1 MTDTEGYVDQAVAGV
16 AEPQPMYKALRESN
30 PVFRSPQAVVLSRL
44 ADIEM
49 ALKRTDL
56 FSSNMDAVD
65 LGNVRPLIP
74 LQVDPPEHA
83 KYRRILDPLFTPR
96 EMARREPQVTEL
108 VNEMIDRFADRG
120 ECDFHDE
127 FAVPLPCTVFLQLLG
142 LPLEDLDK
150 FLVWKDGVIRPEG
163 DSGFDRRARDL
174 GARRATDLRVLRA
187 RHRRPHRQPARR
199 RAVRD
204 DRAEHRRASRCRA
217 RSSST
222 SASCSSSP
230 GWTRSPTR
238 WTASSCTWHAT
249 RSTDTSSSNSPTSCR
264 APSRS
269 CCVGRHRC
277 PASPASQ
284 CKTSRWADVPISK
297 GERISPLLGAAN
309 TDPAEF
315 ADPDVVDFS
324 RNPNRHRAFG
334 GGPHRCLGSHL
345 ARMELR
351 VALREFHR
359 RITDYEIKPGTQLTY
374 TAALRSVESLPL
386 IFPVRMT
393 RVAVDADRCT
403 GHGRCYTLAPDVFDA
418 DEVGHCVVLVEDV
431 SGELE
436 AQAVTGEQNCP
447 EQAITL
453 SR

>member
-1 MTDTEGYVDQAVAGV
+1 MTETEGYVDQSVMGL
-16 AEPQPMYKALRESN
+16 EDPQPMYKMLRETA
-30 PVFRSPQAVVLSRL
+30 PVFRAPQGPVVLSRL

-96 EMARREPQVTEL
+96 EMAGREPAVTAL

-120 ECDFHDE
+120 ECDFHTE

-150 FLVWKDGVIRPEG
+150 FNAWKDGVIRPEG
-163 DSGFDRRARDL
+163 AVGADQHATLAAPAAHQIYEYFEQAIDDHIANPREDVLSALIAANVEGEPLSREELLDICFLFLIAGLDTVTDSLDCFFVYL
-174 GARRATDLRVLRA
+174 A
-187 RHRRPHRQPARR
+187 RHPEQRRMLLERPDILPSAIEEMLRWETPVPGVARV
-199 RAVRD
+199 AMQDV
-204 DRAEHRRASRCRA
+204 E
-217 RSSST
+217 
-222 SASCSSSP
+222 
-230 GWTRSPTR
+230 
-238 WTASSCTWHAT
+238 
-249 RSTDTSSSNSPTSCR
+249 
-264 APSRS
+264 
-269 CCVGRHRC
+269 VGGC
-277 PASPASQ
+277 
-284 CKTSRWADVPISK
+284 PISK

-315 ADPDVVDFS
+315 DDPDVVDFA

-345 ARMELR
+345 ARLELR

-359 RITDYEIKPGTQLTY
+359 RIPDYEIQPGFQLKY
-374 TAALRSVESLPL
+374 TTALRSVEALPL
-386 IFPVRMT
+386 TFA
-393 RVAVDADRCT
+393 VAT
-403 GHGRCYTLAPDVFDA
+403 P
-418 DEVGHCVVLVEDV
+418 
-431 SGELE
+431 
-436 AQAVTGEQNCP
+436 
-447 EQAITL
+447 
-453 SR
+453 

>member
-1 MTDTEGYVDQAVAGV
+1 MTETEGYVDQAVTGV
-16 AEPQPMYKALRESN
+16 AEPQPMYKALRESS

-49 ALKRTDL
+49 TLKHTEL

-74 LQVDPPEHA
+74 LQIDPPEHA

-150 FLVWKDGVIRPEG
+150 FLEWKDAVIRPEG
-163 DSGFDRRARDL
+163 DSGFSRRHESSAAVADQIYQYFE
-174 GARRATDLRVLRA
+174 GAIDDHTAT
-187 RHRRPHRQPARR
+187 P
-199 RAVRD
+199 RD
-204 DRAEHRRASRCRA
+204 DVLSAMIAANFKDEAGQPLSREELLDICFLFLIAGLDTVTDSLDCFFVYLAQHPDHRHQLIEQPDVLP
-217 RSSST
+217 
-222 SASCSSSP
+222 SAIEELLRWETPVP
-230 GWTRSPTR
+230 GVVRV
-238 WTASSCTWHAT
+238 AT
-249 RSTDTSSSNSPTSCR
+249 QDVE
-264 APSRS
+264 
-269 CCVGRHRC
+269 VGGC
-277 PASPASQ
+277 
-284 CKTSRWADVPISK
+284 PISK
-297 GERISPLLGAAN
+297 GERVSPLLGAAN

-315 ADPDVVDFS
+315 PDPELVDFT
-324 RNPNRHRAFG
+324 RTPNRHRAFG

-359 RITDYEIKPGTQLTY
+359 RIPDYEIKPGTQLTY

-386 IFPVRMT
+386 TFPVK
-393 RVAVDADRCT
+393 
-403 GHGRCYTLAPDVFDA
+403 
-418 DEVGHCVVLVEDV
+418 
-431 SGELE
+431 
-436 AQAVTGEQNCP
+436 
-447 EQAITL
+447 
-453 SR
+453 